1 MYFILCCAAADFL
14 SLKDSNNFCFSL
26 YLLIASANFKRLVVH
41 QSSKSRSRHSCCS
54 FQIAIWL
61 LLLVVLFLYYVLW
74 LQNLLCEAFCFRF
87 SLICSAVNWSSG
99 ISTKGQALDGSI
111 SLLHGRLLLLG
122 WPFSRIFLENPYT
135 F

>member
-14 SLKDSNNFCFSL
+14 SLKIPIILFSL

-61 LLLVVLFLYYVLW
+61 LLLVFYFFITFSGFKICFVKLLFSFFL
-74 LQNLLCEAFCFRF
+74 NLFCCQ
-87 SLICSAVNWSSG
+87 LVVWYIDQ
-99 ISTKGQALDGSI
+99 GQALDGSI
-111 SLLHGRLLLLG
+111 SSSSWSSSPPWLALFKDL
-122 WPFSRIFLENPYT
+122 SREPIYF
-135 F
+135 